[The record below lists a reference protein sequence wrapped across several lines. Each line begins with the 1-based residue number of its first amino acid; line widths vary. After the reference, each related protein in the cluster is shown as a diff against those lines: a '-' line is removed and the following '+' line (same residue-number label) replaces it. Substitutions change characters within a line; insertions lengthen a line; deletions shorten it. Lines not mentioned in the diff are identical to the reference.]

1 MEGSLKLKEISYIH
15 SEAYAS
21 GELKHGSVALIDPEF
36 PTIMVDGGGVLS
48 AKNISSVQEV
58 KARDGKVIGVIADG
72 DKNTQMYS
80 DVLSFPSTGVPEI
93 DPFVEIIILQLF
105 SYYTALI
112 LGRDIDKPRN
122 LAKSVTVE

>member
-21 GELKHGSVALIDPEF
+21 GELKHGSVALIDPDF

-72 DKNTQMYS
+72 DKNAEMYS
-80 DVLSFPSTGVPEI
+80 DILPFPSTGVPEI
-93 DPFVEIIILQLF
+93 DPFVEMIILQLF
-105 SYYTALI
+105 SYYTALK